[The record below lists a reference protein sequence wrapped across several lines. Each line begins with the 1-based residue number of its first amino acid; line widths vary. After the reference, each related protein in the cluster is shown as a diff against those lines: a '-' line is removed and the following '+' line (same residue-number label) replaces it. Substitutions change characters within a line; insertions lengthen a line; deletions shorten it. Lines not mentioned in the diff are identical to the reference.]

1 MEREKF
7 TILVVEDQQVNRQ
20 ILRQILQGEYEVL
33 EAENGLDAFAILENH
48 KRISAILLDIVMPFM
63 DGYTFLQHKQ
73 KSAFAAIPVIA
84 VTAEKDEAAEQKALD
99 LGAWDFIPK
108 PYRANILLLRLKNV
122 IVRSQFYLIR
132 EMQYVYEH
140 DPLTGLYN
148 RTRFFMSTHKMLE
161 CHPNQS
167 FALVRFDIDNFH
179 IYNTFWGEEEGDRLL
194 CFIAEFLRRVSRDVP
209 LCTYGRISGDVFCIC
224 QPYDET
230 VIGQQVEHACQQ
242 LAHYNTDYLIE
253 PTFGIYVIPDADEK
267 IETMYEFATLAAKEC
282 KGRYMSYLRYY
293 QPKMNQRILQ
303 EQVIINEMQ
312 HALDTQQFVLY
323 LQPKYNL
330 KTEQPYGAEAL
341 IRWQHPEKGLLMPGT
356 FIPVFERNGFIG
368 KVDYYM
374 WESVCQ
380 LLHRWIEEGK
390 SVAPISVNMSRVNLY
405 NPNLVQLL
413 TDLVEKYQVPRH
425 LLNLELTESAYMDNP
440 GVMEK
445 TVLALQDAGFTVMM
459 DDFGSGYS
467 SLNTLKNIPVNV
479 LKIDMKFLS
488 GDSDTVRNKCILT
501 LVIRM
506 AGWLEIPVI
515 MEGVETRKQVEF
527 LKSIGCGYV
536 QGYYFAKPMPVTEYE
551 SLVAGITQLPVES
564 LSDNHD
570 HISQTI
576 WSTDPQIDLL
586 FNSIKQP
593 AAIYEYENNSFHA
606 LRVNMSYNDYFG
618 YGEAIGENSEQAYS
632 RQLSREA
639 MAVVLDALRQTAET
653 KHETVCTCPIKNG
666 GGSVKMLQIDLQYWG
681 ANENTKVIFA
691 LFTELSREIDACG
704 APK

>member
-1 MEREKF
+1 MGREKF
-7 TILVVEDQQVNRQ
+7 AILVVEDQEVNRQ
-20 ILRQILQGEYEVL
+20 ILRQILQGEYDIL
-33 EAENGLDAFAILENH
+33 EAENGLEALAVLEKH
-48 KRISAILLDIVMPFM
+48 KGISAILLDIFMPVM

-73 KSAFAAIPVIA
+73 QSAFAALPVIA
-84 VTAEKDEAAEQKALD
+84 VTAGNDETTEQKALD
-99 LGAWDFIPK
+99 LGAWDFVPK
-108 PYRANILLLRLKNV
+108 PYHANILLLRLKNV

-148 RTRFFMSTHKMLE
+148 RTRFFMSTHKMLQYHTE
-161 CHPNQS
+161 QR

-194 CFIAEFLRRVSRDVP
+194 CFLAELLRRMSQTVE

-224 QPYDET
+224 EPYDET
-230 VIGQQVEHACQQ
+230 IIRQQVEHACHE
-242 LAHYNTDYLIE
+242 LAHYNQEYLIE
-253 PTFGIYVIPDADEK
+253 PIFGIYMITD
-267 IETMYEFATLAAKEC
+267 IEERIESMYESATIAAKEC
-282 KGRYMSYLRYY
+282 QGQYRTCLRYY
-293 QPKMNQRILQ
+293 QPEMNQRILQ
-303 EQVIINEMQ
+303 EQTITNQMQ
-312 HALDTQQFVLY
+312 HALDNREFVLY

-374 WESVCQ
+374 WESACQ
-380 LLHRWIEEGK
+380 LLHRWIKEGK
-390 SVAPISVNMSRVNLY
+390 SVAPISVNMSRVNLH

-413 TDLVEKYQVPRH
+413 TDLIAKYQVPPH

-440 GVMEK
+440 TVMEK
-445 TVLALQDAGFTVMM
+445 TVLALQDAGFTIMM

-501 LVIRM
+501 SVIRM
-506 AGWLEIPVI
+506 AGWLAIPVI

-536 QGYYFAKPMPVTEYE
+536 QGYYFAKPMPVADYE
-551 SLVAGITQLPVES
+551 SLVAGCNQSPVES
-564 LSDNHD
+564 LSDNND
-570 HISQTI
+570 LISATI
-576 WSTDPQIDLL
+576 WSTDPHIDLL

-593 AAIYEYENNSFHA
+593 AAVYEYENNSFHA
-606 LRVNMSYNDYFG
+606 LRVNTSYNHFFG
-618 YGEAIGENSEQAYS
+618 YGEVIGENLEQTYC
-632 RQLSREA
+632 RQLSRDA
-639 MAVVLDALRQTAET
+639 LKVVLAALRQTAES
-653 KHETVCTCPIKNG
+653 KQETVCTYPVQTEDG
-666 GGSVKMLQIDLQYWG
+666 TTKMLQMDLQYWG
-681 ANENTKVIFA
+681 TNENAKVIFA
-691 LFTELSREIDACG
+691 LFTELSRETNACDA
-704 APK
+704 P